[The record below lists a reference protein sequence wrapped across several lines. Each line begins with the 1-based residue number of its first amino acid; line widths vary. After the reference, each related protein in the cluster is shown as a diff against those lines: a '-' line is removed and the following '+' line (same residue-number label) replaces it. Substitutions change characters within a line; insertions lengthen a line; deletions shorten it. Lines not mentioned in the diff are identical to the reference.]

1 MTRAEQLAQKEAR
14 AKARLEKA
22 RKALTKVQSAE
33 RAEDRTLRD
42 RRRVA
47 VGTLAETAGLCAL
60 DDATL
65 TELFALL
72 ASLAEGPSPGAV
84 LERLMGEEAMTTTRD
99 RKEAPW
105 NFHQNSYIPQAGS

>member
-14 AKARLEKA
+14 AKTRLEKA
-22 RKALTKVQSAE
+22 RKALTKVESEE
-33 RAEDRTLRD
+33 RAEDRKLRY

-47 VGTLAETAGLCAL
+47 VGTLAEAAGLCVL

-84 LERLMGEEAMTTTRD
+84 LERLLGEEGM
-99 RKEAPW
+99 P
-105 NFHQNSYIPQAGS
+105 NGAGMEETLGTLQSLSVTKL